1 MVVPLSYGY
10 SLKVKKW
17 QISIKRELR
26 EIEVIN
32 GKERNSIETLER
44 ENKAQNQTIELLQA
58 KLKLLWLE
66 IKHEIVVK
74 IIYD

>member
-1 MVVPLSYGY
+1 LVVPLSYGY

-58 KLKLLWLE
+58 KLKLLE
-66 IKHEIVVK
+66 KSVNGNGKETKIK
-74 IIYD
+74 